1 MQERIHD
8 ALRRNAVDEALA
20 LAQEWA
26 AQAPDD
32 ASAQRSLSAALAR
45 AGDPAAALVAL
56 DQAILLAPDEAGLH
70 FERAALLLRQR
81 DQERPA
87 WALLAL
93 VTVPLLLTLLTPY
106 AGVVLPAVGFS
117 VLALVLAACR
127 GVQLRAGHPVR

>member
-45 AGDPAAALVAL
+45 AGDPAARA
-56 DQAILLAPDEAGLH
+56 DQRHGGGQAGRSGTDNEH
-70 FERAALLLRQR
+70 
-81 DQERPA
+81 
-87 WALLAL
+87 
-93 VTVPLLLTLLTPY
+93 
-106 AGVVLPAVGFS
+106 AGGVSRHEFLPA
-117 VLALVLAACR
+117 AK
-127 GVQLRAGHPVR
+127 

>member
-56 DQAILLAPDEAGLH
+56 DGDGRPVP
-70 FERAALLLRQR
+70 AAEFVRMFI
-81 DQERPA
+81 RP
-87 WALLAL
+87 
-93 VTVPLLLTLLTPY
+93 PR
-106 AGVVLPAVGFS
+106 
-117 VLALVLAACR
+117 LAA
-127 GVQLRAGHPVR
+127 G